1 MLTGHFGVSY
11 ALKAKENHASLGLLF
26 LAVGF
31 ADLLWSL
38 FILLGREQAQLAPT
52 LPSSRLNLYYMPFD
66 HSLVGILFWSIVI
79 YVLFRFLPVPQGA
92 RKSSIAL
99 VTAVAVFSHYVL
111 DIPVH
116 RGDLGL
122 IGNLYKIGFGLYN
135 YPLPAF
141 LLEAAC
147 LLGGLWLYLRSTTG
161 TNFLGKYGMI
171 GLSVLLLLINAFS
184 YWGPS
189 PQNIQEVALFLPTVY
204 LVSALLADWLD
215 GKRSPKAASVPA
227 SVQPAAG
234 A

>member
-38 FILLGREQAQLAPT
+38 FILLGREQAQLAPN
-52 LPSSRLNLYYMPFD
+52 LPSSRLNLYYMPYD

-79 YVLFRFLPVPQGA
+79 YILFRFLPAKPGA

-99 VTAVAVFSHYVL
+99 VMAVAVFSHFVL

-116 RGDLGL
+116 RADLGL
-122 IGNLYKIGFGLYN
+122 IGNMYKIGLGLYN
-135 YPLPAF
+135 YPIPAF

-147 LLGGLWLYLRSTTG
+147 LLGGVFLYLRSTTG
-161 TNFLGKYGMI
+161 STFLGKYGMI
-171 GLSVLLLLINAFS
+171 LLTILLLLINAFS
-184 YWGPS
+184 YWGPN

-215 GKRSPKAASVPA
+215 GKRSPKAARITEI
-227 SVQPAAG
+227 VQPSIQS
-234 A
+234 

>member
-1 MLTGHFGVSY
+1 MLAGHFGVSY
-11 ALKAKENHASLGLLF
+11 ALKAKEKHASLGLLF

-38 FILLGREQAQLAPT
+38 FILLGREQAQLAPN
-52 LPSSRLNLYYMPFD
+52 LPSSRLNLNYMPFD

-79 YVLFRFLPVPQGA
+79 YVLFRFLPAPKGA
-92 RKSSIAL
+92 RKSAIAL
-99 VTAVAVFSHYVL
+99 VMAVAVFSHFVL

-122 IGNLYKIGFGLYN
+122 IGNAYKIGFGLYN

-161 TNFLGKYGMI
+161 TTFLGKYGMI
-171 GLSVLLLLINAFS
+171 LLALLLLLINAFS
-184 YWGPS
+184 YWGPN

-215 GKRSPKAASVPA
+215 GKRSPKVVSVPE
-227 SVQPAAG
+227 SVQPAAQ

>member
-1 MLTGHFGVSY
+1 MLAGHFGVSY
-11 ALKAKENHASLGLLF
+11 ALKSREKHASLGILF

-52 LPSSRLNLYYMPFD
+52 LQSSRLNLSYMPFD

-79 YVLFRFLPVPQGA
+79 YVLILFIPAQQGA
-92 RKSSIAL
+92 RKSSLAL
-99 VTAVAVFSHYVL
+99 VTAVAVFSHFVL

-122 IGNLYKIGFGLYN
+122 IGNMYKIGFGLYN

-161 TNFLGKYGMI
+161 TTFLGKYGMI
-171 GLSVLLLLINAFS
+171 LLVVLLLLINAFS
-184 YWGPS
+184 YWGPM
-189 PQNIQEVALFLPTVY
+189 PQNIQEVALFLPVVY
-204 LVSALLADWLD
+204 VVSAILADWLD
-215 GKRSPKAASVPA
+215 GKRSPRAASDSEA
-227 SVQPAAG
+227 VQLSAG

>member
-1 MLTGHFGVSY
+1 MLAGHFGVSY
-11 ALKAKENHASLGLLF
+11 ALKAKEQHASLGLLF

-52 LPSSRLNLYYMPFD
+52 LPSSRLNLSYMPYD

-79 YVLFRFLPVPQGA
+79 YLLFRFLPAKPGA

-99 VTAVAVFSHYVL
+99 VMAVAVFSHFVL

-116 RGDLGL
+116 RADLGL
-122 IGNLYKIGFGLYN
+122 IGNLYKIGLGLYN
-135 YPLPAF
+135 YPIPAF

-147 LLGGLWLYLRSTTG
+147 LLGGVFLYLGSTTG
-161 TNFLGKYGMI
+161 STLLGKYGMI
-171 GLSVLLLLINAFS
+171 GLSLLLLLINAFS
-184 YWGPS
+184 YWGPN

-204 LVSALLADWLD
+204 LVSALLADWVD
-215 GKRSPKAASVPA
+215 GKRSPKAARVTEP
-227 SVQPAAG
+227 VQPSLQS
-234 A
+234 

>member
-1 MLTGHFGVSY
+1 MLAGHFGVSY
-11 ALKAKENHASLGLLF
+11 GLKAKENHASLGLLF

-52 LPSSRLNLYYMPFD
+52 LQSSRLNLSYMPFD

-79 YVLFRFLPVPQGA
+79 YILFRFLPAPHGA
-92 RKSSIAL
+92 RKSAIAL
-99 VTAVAVFSHYVL
+99 VMAVAVFSHFVL

-116 RGDLGL
+116 RADLGL
-122 IGNLYKIGFGLYN
+122 IGNMYKIGFGLYN

-161 TNFLGKYGMI
+161 TTFLGKYGMI
-171 GLSVLLLLINAFS
+171 LLALLLLLINAFS
-184 YWGPS
+184 YWGPN

-215 GKRSPKAASVPA
+215 GKRSPKVVSVPE
-227 SVQPAAG
+227 SVQPATQV
-234 A
+234 

>member
-1 MLTGHFGVSY
+1 MLAGHFGVSY
-11 ALKAKENHASLGLLF
+11 AMKAKENHASLGLLF

-38 FILLGREQAQLAPT
+38 FIILGREQAQIIPT
-52 LPSSRLNLYYMPFD
+52 LPSSRLNLSYMPFD

-92 RKSSIAL
+92 RKSVIAVVMAL
-99 VTAVAVFSHYVL
+99 ALFSHFVL

-122 IGNLYKIGFGLYN
+122 IGTMYKIGFGLYN
-135 YPLPAF
+135 CPLPAF

-161 TNFLGKYGMI
+161 TTFLGKYGMI
-171 GLSVLLLLINAFS
+171 LLAFLLLLINAFS
-184 YWGPS
+184 YWGPN

-215 GKRSPKAASVPA
+215 GKRSLKVVSVPESA
-227 SVQPAAG
+227 QPAMQA
-234 A
+234 

>member
-1 MLTGHFGVSY
+1 MLAGHFGVSY
-11 ALKAKENHASLGLLF
+11 TLKAKEKHASLGLLF

-38 FILLGREQAQLAPT
+38 FILLGREQAQIIPT
-52 LPSSRLNLYYMPFD
+52 LPSSRLNLSYMPFD

-92 RKSSIAL
+92 RKSAIAL
-99 VTAVAVFSHYVL
+99 VMAVAVFSHFVL

-122 IGNLYKIGFGLYN
+122 IGTMYKIGFGLYN

-161 TNFLGKYGMI
+161 TTFLGKYGMI
-171 GLSVLLLLINAFS
+171 LLALLLLLINAFS
-184 YWGPS
+184 YWGPN

-215 GKRSPKAASVPA
+215 GKRSLKVVSVPESA
-227 SVQPAAG
+227 QPAMQT
-234 A
+234 

>member
-204 LVSALLADWLD
+204 LFSALLADWLD

>member
-1 MLTGHFGVSY
+1 V
-11 ALKAKENHASLGLLF
+11 K
-26 LAVGF
+26 
-31 ADLLWSL
+31 
-38 FILLGREQAQLAPT
+38 P
-52 LPSSRLNLYYMPFD
+52 
-66 HSLVGILFWSIVI
+66 
-79 YVLFRFLPVPQGA
+79 GA

-99 VTAVAVFSHYVL
+99 VTAVAVFSHFVL

-141 LLEAAC
+141 LLEVAC

-161 TNFLGKYGMI
+161 TTFLGKYVMI
-171 GLSVLLLLINAFS
+171 LLALLLLLINAFS

-204 LVSALLADWLD
+204 LVAALLADWLD
-215 GKRSPKAASVPA
+215 GKRSPKGVSVSE
-227 SVQPAAG
+227 SVQSAADYHPLDRRPQSRNHSPALRPLGRQLSRDVDSEANPS
-234 A
+234 

>member
-1 MLTGHFGVSY
+1 MLAGHFGVSY
-11 ALKAKENHASLGLLF
+11 TMKAKEKHASLGLLF

-38 FILLGREQAQLAPT
+38 FILLGREQAQIIPT
-52 LPSSRLNLYYMPFD
+52 LPSSRLNLSYMPFD

-92 RKSSIAL
+92 RKSAIAL
-99 VTAVAVFSHYVL
+99 VMAVAVFSHFVL

-122 IGNLYKIGFGLYN
+122 VGTMYKIGFGLYN

-161 TNFLGKYGMI
+161 TTFLGKYGMI
-171 GLSVLLLLINAFS
+171 LLAFLLLLINAFS
-184 YWGPS
+184 YWGPN

-215 GKRSPKAASVPA
+215 GKRSLKVGSVRKSA
-227 SVQPAAG
+227 QPAMQA
-234 A
+234 